1 MYIQSHTN
9 GCYGNWGKKMCSEK
23 TVELICYLYD
33 NINGVVTGIIAT
45 IICGLVAWLIKKGLY
60 WFKNRSVKK
69 IFGFNCW
76 NELYPLVV
84 GKLHPKDG
92 TRSYLFV
99 KPGST
104 SEFTQAYVMPYSEVL
119 ASDYIKVFMV
129 KELNAQV
136 HLVFDEDL
144 KEPGSF
150 CSFGGYNNNLS
161 LSVLR
166 NSRNIFYDIPFSIL
180 KNGKYFP
187 CILNKKTQKQFVTD
201 ADYDYGV
208 IIKILENN
216 QNVQI
221 CIIGLGEIG
230 TQGSAYFLATRWK
243 MIASLFKD
251 EEFGCVVKVL
261 RRQVTSVEMV
271 DSLTTT

>member
-1 MYIQSHTN
+1 
-9 GCYGNWGKKMCSEK
+9 MCNEK

-33 NINGVVTGIIAT
+33 NVNGVVTGIIAT

-69 IFGFNCW
+69 IFGFDCW
-76 NELYPLVV
+76 NELYPLVG
-84 GKLHPKDG
+84 GKLHPKEG
-92 TRSYLFV
+92 KLYYSFG

-104 SEFTQAYVMPYSEVL
+104 KTFTQAYVMPYSEVL

-129 KELNAQV
+129 KELNARV

-144 KEPGSF
+144 KEPRSF

-161 LSVLR
+161 LSILK
-166 NSRNIFYDIPFSIL
+166 NSKNVFYDIPFNIKRGENL
-180 KNGKYFP
+180 FP
-187 CILNKKTQKQFVTD
+187 CILNKKTQKQFVAD

-208 IIKILENN
+208 IIKIIENN
-216 QNVQI
+216 RNVQI
-221 CIIGLGEIG
+221 CIIGLDEIG
-230 TQGSAYFLATRWK
+230 TQGSAYFLAARWK
-243 MIASLFKD
+243 KIASLFKNQ
-251 EEFGCVVKVL
+251 EFGCVVKVL

-271 DSLTTT
+271 DWLTTD